1 VHRVEH
7 KKLGSHHLATAEKIL
22 AHPTSHN
29 LEWRDV
35 AALLEEI
42 GSIEEEANGRFV
54 VTIGAETQVFDRP
67 RDKDLDTQQTVD
79 LRRMLNAAG
88 FTAENLGG

>member
-1 VHRVEH
+1 MEH

-35 AALLEEI
+35 TALLKEI

-54 VTIGAETQVFDRP
+54 
-67 RDKDLDTQQTVD
+67 DTQQTVD

-88 FTAENLGG
+88 FTTENLGS